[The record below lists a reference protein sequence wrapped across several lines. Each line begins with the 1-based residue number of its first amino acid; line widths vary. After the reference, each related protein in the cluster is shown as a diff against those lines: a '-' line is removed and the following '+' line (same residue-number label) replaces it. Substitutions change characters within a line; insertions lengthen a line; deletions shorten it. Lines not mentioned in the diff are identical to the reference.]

1 MIVKRKRVHAGF
13 SREEW
18 RRIKPNLPVRK
29 PPCPFETPPRST
41 PDILVDLAF
50 QLETLWNRFPREFVK

>member
-1 MIVKRKRVHAGF
+1 MTVKQKRAHAGF

-18 RRIKPNLPVRK
+18 RHLRPMLLARQE
-29 PPCPFETPPRST
+29 PFEQPPRS
-41 PDILVDLAF
+41 DEAILADLAF